1 MVKLSFFLGRDIM
14 KVKIDDSCTACE
26 LCIDNCPDVFTM
38 GQDIAEVLVDEVPA
52 ELEDAISEAAD
63 DCPAEAI
70 IIE

>member
-1 MVKLSFFLGRDIM
+1 M

-26 LCIDNCPDVFTM
+26 LCIDNCPEVFTM

-52 ELEDAISEAAD
+52 ELEDAVSEAAD